1 MKSRLLFSRILFLV
15 LILLVAAP
23 EAGVYAQKSRSNP
36 ITGQGIFHRK
46 VKQKKT
52 RTKTAKTTPRG
63 KAGKA
68 VRAQAKKAKALDR
81 KNADADKKLKDHHF
95 DIQSKSTQE
104 RMINNRKKTDESY
117 KDKRQKIKKESRKPR
132 NHKAP

>member
-1 MKSRLLFSRILFLV
+1 MKSRLLFSRFLFFV
-15 LILLVAAP
+15 LILLIAAP
-23 EAGVYAQKSRSNP
+23 ETGLYAQKSRSNP

-46 VKQKKT
+46 VKQKKN
-52 RTKTAKTTPRG
+52 KTATTTPKG

-81 KNADADKKLKDHHF
+81 KNADADKKLKNHHF

-117 KDKRQKIKKESRKPR
+117 KAKRQKIKKESRKPR